1 MKISIVK
8 YDRLNGI
15 FLYLK
20 STVGIMYLKTL
31 LQGEDPLAV
40 TLIWYSTGRVT
51 ARYLKINTF
60 YLYRKKLKPEIIY
73 LVEHLNSFLSYLPF

>member
-1 MKISIVK
+1 
-8 YDRLNGI
+8 
-15 FLYLK
+15 
-20 STVGIMYLKTL
+20 MYLKTL

-60 YLYRKKLKPEIIY
+60 YLYRKKIETGNY
-73 LVEHLNSFLSYLPF
+73 LAKHLNSFLSYLPF

>member
-1 MKISIVK
+1 
-8 YDRLNGI
+8 
-15 FLYLK
+15 
-20 STVGIMYLKTL
+20 MYLKTL

-60 YLYRKKLKPEIIY
+60 YLYRKKIETGIY
-73 LVEHLNSFLSYLPF
+73 LAKHLNLFLSYLPF